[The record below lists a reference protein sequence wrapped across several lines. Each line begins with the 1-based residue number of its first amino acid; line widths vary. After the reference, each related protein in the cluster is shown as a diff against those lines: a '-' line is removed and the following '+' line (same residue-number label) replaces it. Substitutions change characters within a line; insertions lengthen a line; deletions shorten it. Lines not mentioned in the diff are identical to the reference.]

1 MTPDSIPIV
10 DCHAHF
16 LDADVHT
23 YPVFSERNPGFEALV
38 GDYTALPRRYLPR
51 QYFEEAGGFNVTK
64 IVWAEFIS
72 TDPIREVRWAE
83 DLFAQQEYSGGIIG
97 KVDFSSPDIAEV
109 IGVYASFP
117 HVRAVRQ
124 HLAWHPTNPLLRY
137 AGRPDLLTDKN
148 WQKSIGVLRKYHL
161 ACELEIMS
169 PQLAD
174 FAAVAR
180 SYPDIQFVLPL
191 MGWPTDVTAAGRD
204 LWKRDMKPVS
214 DCANVAVKIFGMECI
229 FGLGWTTNQIRP
241 WILDL
246 IELFG
251 PARCMYASHMP
262 IARLGCTFQRLYGA
276 YLDVVSDL
284 SAAEK
289 QRLFSDTAI
298 EVYRLS
304 QI

>member
-16 LDADVHT
+16 LDAEVHT
-23 YPVFSERNPGFEALV
+23 YPVFLERNPGFEALV
-38 GDYTALPRRYLPR
+38 GDYSALPRRYLPR
-51 QYFEEAGGFNVTK
+51 QYFEEVSGFNVTK
-64 IVWAEFIS
+64 VLCAEFIS
-72 TDPIREVRWAE
+72 TDPIGEVRWAE
-83 DLFAQQEYSGGIIG
+83 DLFAQQGHSGGIIG
-97 KVDFSSPDIAEV
+97 KIDFLSPDTAEM
-109 IGVYASFP
+109 IDVYASLP

-137 AGRPDLLTDKN
+137 ASRPDLLTDEN
-148 WQKSIGVLRKYHL
+148 WQKSLGVLRKYHL
-161 ACELEIMS
+161 VCELEIMS

-204 LWKRDMKPVS
+204 PWKRDMKRVS
-214 DCANVAVKIFGMECI
+214 DCPNVAVKIFGMECI
-229 FGLGWTTNQIRP
+229 FGLDWTTNQIRP

-262 IARLGCTFQRLYGA
+262 IGRLGCSFQQLYDA